1 MKLVTRWVITAVA
14 LVVAVWLIPGIRI
27 ENQNAWIAVGLM
39 AVSLGFVNAII
50 RPVLMFL
57 SCGFIILT
65 MGLFMIVVNGLAL
78 WLASWISVNLFN
90 VGFYV
95 DGLWPAMLGSIV
107 VSIVSFLLSL
117 LLPDNKQTS
126 TA

>member
-1 MKLVTRWVITAVA
+1 MKLVIRWAITAVA
-14 LVVAVWLIPGIRI
+14 LVAAVWLIPGIRI
-27 ENQNAWIAVGLM
+27 ESQNAWIVVGLV
-39 AVSLGFVNAII
+39 AVILGFVNAII

-57 SCGFIILT
+57 SCGCIVLT

-78 WLASWISVNLFN
+78 WMASWISVNLFN

-95 DGLWPAMLGSIV
+95 DGLWPAILGSIV

-117 LLPDNKQTS
+117 LLPDNK
-126 TA
+126 

>member
-1 MKLVTRWVITAVA
+1 MKLVIRWAITAVA
-14 LVVAVWLIPGIRI
+14 LVAAVWLIPGIRI
-27 ENQNAWIAVGLM
+27 ESQNAWIVVGLV
-39 AVSLGFVNAII
+39 AVILGFVNAII

-57 SCGFIILT
+57 SCGCIVLT

-95 DGLWPAMLGSIV
+95 DGLWPAILGSIV

-117 LLPDNKQTS
+117 LLPDNK
-126 TA
+126 

>member
-1 MKLVTRWVITAVA
+1 MKLVIRWVITAVA

-27 ENQNAWIAVGLM
+27 ESQNAWIAVGLM

-95 DGLWPAMLGSIV
+95 DGLWPAILGSIV

-117 LLPDNKQTS
+117 LLPDNRQTS

>member
-117 LLPDNKQTS
+117 LLPDNRQTS

>member
-1 MKLVTRWVITAVA
+1 MKLIIRWVITAVA

-27 ENQNAWIAVGLM
+27 ESQNAWIAVGLM

-95 DGLWPAMLGSIV
+95 DGLWSAILGSIV

>member
-1 MKLVTRWVITAVA
+1 MKLVIRWVITAVA
-14 LVVAVWLIPGIRI
+14 LVAAVWLIPGIRI
-27 ENQNAWIAVGLM
+27 ESQNAWIAVGLM

-57 SCGFIILT
+57 SCGCIILT

-78 WLASWISVNLFN
+78 WAASWISVNLFN

-117 LLPDNKQTS
+117 LLPDNTQTS

>member
-1 MKLVTRWVITAVA
+1 MKLVIRWAITAVA
-14 LVVAVWLIPGIRI
+14 LVAAVWLIPGIRI
-27 ENQNAWIAVGLM
+27 ESQNAWIVVGLV
-39 AVSLGFVNAII
+39 AVILGFVNAII

-57 SCGFIILT
+57 SCGCIVLT

-95 DGLWPAMLGSIV
+95 DGLWPAILGSIV

-117 LLPDNKQTS
+117 LLPDNT
-126 TA
+126 

>member
-1 MKLVTRWVITAVA
+1 MKLVVRWVITAVA
-14 LVVAVWLIPGIRI
+14 LVVAVWLIPGMRI
-27 ENQNAWIAVGLM
+27 ESKNAWIAVGLM

-65 MGLFMIVVNGLAL
+65 MGLFMVVVNGLVL
-78 WLASWISVNLFN
+78 WLSSWISVNLFN

-95 DGLWPAMLGSIV
+95 DGLWPAILGSLV

-117 LLPDNKQTS
+117 LIPDNQH
-126 TA
+126 TATA

>member
-1 MKLVTRWVITAVA
+1 MKFVIRWVITAVA
-14 LVVAVWLIPGIRI
+14 LVAAVWLIPGIRI
-27 ENQNAWIAVGLM
+27 ESQNAWIAVGLM
-39 AVSLGFVNAII
+39 AVILGFVNAII

-57 SCGFIILT
+57 SCGCIILT

-78 WLASWISVNLFN
+78 WAASWISVNVFN

-95 DGLWPAMLGSIV
+95 DGLWPAILGSIV

-117 LLPDNKQTS
+117 LLPDNIQD
-126 TA
+126 

>member
-1 MKLVTRWVITAVA
+1 MKLVVRWVITAVA
-14 LVVAVWLIPGIRI
+14 LVVAVWLIPGMRI
-27 ENQNAWIAVGLM
+27 ESKNAWIAVGLM

-65 MGLFMIVVNGLAL
+65 MGLFMIVVNGLVL
-78 WLASWISVNLFN
+78 WLSSWIAVNLFN
-90 VGFYV
+90 VGFYI
-95 DGLWPAMLGSIV
+95 DGLWPAILGSLV

-117 LLPDNKQTS
+117 LIPDNQH
-126 TA
+126 TATA

>member
-1 MKLVTRWVITAVA
+1 MKLIIRWVITAVA
-14 LVVAVWLIPGIRI
+14 LVVAVRLIPGIRI
-27 ENQNAWIAVGLM
+27 ESQNAWIAVGLM

-95 DGLWPAMLGSIV
+95 DGLWPAILGSLV

>member
-1 MKLVTRWVITAVA
+1 MKLVIRWVITAVA

-27 ENQNAWIAVGLM
+27 ESQNAWIAVGLM

-57 SCGFIILT
+57 SCGCIILT

-78 WLASWISVNLFN
+78 WAASWISVNLFN

-117 LLPDNKQTS
+117 LLPDNRQTS

>member
-1 MKLVTRWVITAVA
+1 MKLVIRWAITAVA
-14 LVVAVWLIPGIRI
+14 LVAAVWLIPGIRI
-27 ENQNAWIAVGLM
+27 ESQNAWIVVGLV
-39 AVSLGFVNAII
+39 AVILGFVNAII

-57 SCGFIILT
+57 SCGCIVLT
-65 MGLFMIVVNGLAL
+65 MGLFMIVVNGLTL

-95 DGLWPAMLGSIV
+95 DGLWPAILGSIV

-117 LLPDNKQTS
+117 LLPDNK
-126 TA
+126 

>member
-1 MKLVTRWVITAVA
+1 MKLIIRWVITAVA
-14 LVVAVWLIPGIRI
+14 LVVAVRLIPGIRI
-27 ENQNAWIAVGLM
+27 ESQNAWIAVGLM

-95 DGLWPAMLGSIV
+95 DGLWSAILGSIV

>member
-1 MKLVTRWVITAVA
+1 MKLIIRWVITAMA

-27 ENQNAWIAVGLM
+27 ESQNAWIAVGLM

-95 DGLWPAMLGSIV
+95 DGLWPAILGSIV

-117 LLPDNKQTS
+117 LLPDNRQTS

>member
-1 MKLVTRWVITAVA
+1 MKLVIRWAITAVA
-14 LVVAVWLIPGIRI
+14 LVAAVWLIPGIRI
-27 ENQNAWIAVGLM
+27 ESQNAWIVVGLV
-39 AVSLGFVNAII
+39 AVILGFVNAII

-57 SCGFIILT
+57 SCGCIVLT

-90 VGFYV
+90 IGFYV
-95 DGLWPAMLGSIV
+95 DGFWPAILGSIV

-117 LLPDNKQTS
+117 LLPDNK
-126 TA
+126 

>member
-1 MKLVTRWVITAVA
+1 MKLVTWWVITAVA

-117 LLPDNKQTS
+117 LLPDNRQTS

>member
-1 MKLVTRWVITAVA
+1 MKLVIRWAITAVA
-14 LVVAVWLIPGIRI
+14 LVAAVWLIPGIRI
-27 ENQNAWIAVGLM
+27 ESQN
-39 AVSLGFVNAII
+39 VNAII

-57 SCGFIILT
+57 SCGCIVLT

-95 DGLWPAMLGSIV
+95 DGL
-107 VSIVSFLLSL
+107 SFLLSL
-117 LLPDNKQTS
+117 LLPDNK
-126 TA
+126 

>member
-1 MKLVTRWVITAVA
+1 MKLIIRWVITAVA

-27 ENQNAWIAVGLM
+27 ESQNAWIAVGLM

-78 WLASWISVNLFN
+78 WLASWISVNFFN

-95 DGLWPAMLGSIV
+95 DGLWSAILGSIV

>member
-1 MKLVTRWVITAVA
+1 MKLVIRWAITAVA
-14 LVVAVWLIPGIRI
+14 LVAAVWLIPGIRI
-27 ENQNAWIAVGLM
+27 ESQNAWIAVGLM
-39 AVSLGFVNAII
+39 AVILGFVNAII

-57 SCGFIILT
+57 SCGCIVLT

-95 DGLWPAMLGSIV
+95 DGLWPAILGSIV

-117 LLPDNKQTS
+117 LLPDNK
-126 TA
+126 

>member
-1 MKLVTRWVITAVA
+1 MKLVIRWAITAVA

-27 ENQNAWIAVGLM
+27 ESQNAWIAVGLM
-39 AVSLGFVNAII
+39 AVILGFVNAII
-50 RPVLMFL
+50 RPVLMFF
-57 SCGFIILT
+57 SCGCIILT

-78 WLASWISVNLFN
+78 WSASWISVNMFN

-95 DGLWPAMLGSIV
+95 DGLWPAILGSIV

-117 LLPDNKQTS
+117 LLPDNK
-126 TA
+126 

>member
-1 MKLVTRWVITAVA
+1 MKLVIRWVITAVA

-27 ENQNAWIAVGLM
+27 ESQNAWIAVGLM
-39 AVSLGFVNAII
+39 AVILGFVNAII

-95 DGLWPAMLGSIV
+95 DGLWPAILGSLV

-117 LLPDNKQTS
+117 LIPDNKQTA

>member
-1 MKLVTRWVITAVA
+1 MKLVVQWVITAVA
-14 LVVAVWLIPGIRI
+14 LVVAVWLIPGMRI
-27 ENQNAWIAVGLM
+27 ESKNAWIAVGLM

-65 MGLFMIVVNGLAL
+65 MGLFMVVVNGLVL
-78 WLASWISVNLFN
+78 WSASWISVNLFN

-95 DGLWPAMLGSIV
+95 DGLWPAILGSLV

-117 LLPDNKQTS
+117 LIPDNQQTA

>member
-1 MKLVTRWVITAVA
+1 MKLVIRWVITAVA
-14 LVVAVWLIPGIRI
+14 LVVAVRLIPGIRI
-27 ENQNAWIAVGLM
+27 ESQNAWIAVGLM

-95 DGLWPAMLGSIV
+95 DGLWSAILGSIV

>member
-1 MKLVTRWVITAVA
+1 MKLVIRWVITAVA

-27 ENQNAWIAVGLM
+27 ESQNAWIAVGLM

-95 DGLWPAMLGSIV
+95 DGLWSAILGSIV

>member
-1 MKLVTRWVITAVA
+1 MKLVIRWAITAVA
-14 LVVAVWLIPGIRI
+14 LVAAVWLIPGIRI
-27 ENQNAWIAVGLM
+27 ESQNAWIVVGIM
-39 AVSLGFVNAII
+39 AVILGFVNAII

-57 SCGFIILT
+57 SCGCIVLT

-90 VGFYV
+90 IGFYV
-95 DGLWPAMLGSIV
+95 DGFWPAILGSIV

-117 LLPDNKQTS
+117 LLPDNK
-126 TA
+126 